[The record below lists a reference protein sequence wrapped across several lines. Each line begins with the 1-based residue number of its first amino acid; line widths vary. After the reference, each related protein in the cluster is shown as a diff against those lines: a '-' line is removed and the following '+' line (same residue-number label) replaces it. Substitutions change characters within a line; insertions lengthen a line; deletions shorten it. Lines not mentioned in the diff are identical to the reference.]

1 MRCAVEAWA
10 TRPDEEEYHPELIEQ
25 RQLAGMNEYRVTDT
39 ENAINYWR
47 SRQAAT
53 DDFAVCPR
61 ARVLA
66 DVYGTMIYHQRE
78 RVEARN
84 LTPEQN
90 EAIGL
95 ALAQKE
101 LF

>member
-1 MRCAVEAWA
+1 
-10 TRPDEEEYHPELIEQ
+10 
-25 RQLAGMNEYRVTDT
+25 MNEYTITDI
-39 ENAINYWR
+39 ESAINYWR
-47 SRQAAT
+47 SQQVAT

-66 DVYGTMIYHQRE
+66 DVYGTMIFHRRE

-90 EAIGL
+90 EALGL
-95 ALAQKE
+95 ALAQQE

>member
-1 MRCAVEAWA
+1 
-10 TRPDEEEYHPELIEQ
+10 
-25 RQLAGMNEYRVTDT
+25 MNEYTIT
-39 ENAINYWR
+39 EIASAINYWR

-66 DVYGTMIYHQRE
+66 DVYGTMIYQRRE
-78 RVEARN
+78 RVEART
-84 LTPEQN
+84 LTAEQN
-90 EAIGL
+90 EAIAL

>member
-1 MRCAVEAWA
+1 
-10 TRPDEEEYHPELIEQ
+10 
-25 RQLAGMNEYRVTDT
+25 MNEYTIT
-39 ENAINYWR
+39 EIESAINYWR

-66 DVYGTMIYHQRE
+66 DAYGTMIYHQRE
-78 RVEARN
+78 RVEATH

>member
-1 MRCAVEAWA
+1 
-10 TRPDEEEYHPELIEQ
+10 
-25 RQLAGMNEYRVTDT
+25 MNEYSIADI
-39 ENAINYWR
+39 ENAVNYWR

-66 DVYGTMIYHQRE
+66 DVYGTMIYHQQE
-78 RVEARN
+78 RIKARN

-95 ALAQKE
+95 ALAQRE

>member
-1 MRCAVEAWA
+1 
-10 TRPDEEEYHPELIEQ
+10 
-25 RQLAGMNEYRVTDT
+25 MNEYSITDI

-61 ARVLA
+61 ARMLA

-84 LTPEQN
+84 LTAEQN
-90 EAIGL
+90 EAIAL

>member
-1 MRCAVEAWA
+1 MH
-10 TRPDEEEYHPELIEQ
+10 EYSISDIE
-25 RQLAGMNEYRVTDT
+25 T
-39 ENAINYWR
+39 AINYWR

-61 ARVLA
+61 ARLLA
-66 DVYGTMIYHQRE
+66 DVYGTMIYRRTE
-78 RVEARN
+78 RVGARN
-84 LTPEQN
+84 LTSEQN
-90 EAIGL
+90 EAIAL